1 MKFCLIKNSL
11 QRASAIAVGVC
22 AALVLASCGGGGGS
36 PGTVSGSS
44 GSTNTDVGSV
54 SLIFSSPELKS
65 AGAAGTEVTITAQVK
80 STNNNAIADVP
91 VTFTADSGALTGVD
105 TATDK
110 NGQAK
115 ATLSISGDHTNRTI
129 TVTARAGTSS
139 VNKTATGTVEVVGT
153 TVNIAGLGTI
163 SSGGSGDFTITVRDS
178 ANVAVAGVP
187 ISFRSQKGNPI
198 AVKTS
203 GGGTVTAPRTNSQGQ
218 VVLTLTAL
226 QSGNDTLTVSSQG
239 ANASATVNVNAAS
252 LSVSILD
259 AGGNAITTANTTIS
273 CSRIAAHYEVSGVP
287 QNGTI
292 NLNTSRGNLYSD
304 SACTTA
310 LSSSGVSLTNGDAQA
325 TYLKSD
331 TAGVATVTASISNGP
346 SAQANLEFIALLTS
360 SATISI
366 QAEPAII
373 GTNSGSGQSEKS
385 TLTAIVRDGTTYN
398 NFVKNAIVEFSI
410 VNDGSGGSLST
421 PSVVTTAANGSAS
434 VVFFAGT
441 ADTPKDGVT
450 IQARIQGTSTS
461 TTTKLTV
468 SKKSLFISAGT
479 GNKVG
484 TPSSTTYQ
492 QDYAVF
498 VTDAAGNPVQGVA
511 VTASVMP
518 TAYDKG
524 FYAFDS
530 TAKLWKKASDILCA
544 NEDANGNGI
553 LDLGEDFNNN
563 GSLEPGIPVSISST
577 GITDA
582 NGFATISLLYPR
594 DRATWVA
601 AKVII
606 RGSVSG
612 TESTYTT
619 PSYYLPY
626 LSSDFSDEKVDP
638 PGKFSPYGINACN
651 VAN

>member
-1 MKFCLIKNSL
+1 MKFRLIKNSL
-11 QRASAIAVGVC
+11 RRASAIVMGACV
-22 AALVLASCGGGGGS
+22 ALSVASCGGGGGS

-44 GSTNTDVGSV
+44 GSTSTDVGSV

-65 AGAAGTEVTITAQVK
+65 AGAAGTEVTVTAQVK
-80 STNNNAIADVP
+80 SASNNAIADVP

-105 TATDK
+105 AATDK

-129 TVTARAGTSS
+129 TVTVRAGTSS
-139 VNKTATGTVEVVGT
+139 VNKTTSGTVEVVGT
-153 TVNIAGLGTI
+153 TVNIAGQGTI
-163 SSGGSGDFTITVRDS
+163 SAGGTGDFTITVKDS

-187 ISFRSQKGNPI
+187 ISFSSQKGNPI
-198 AVKTS
+198 AVKSS
-203 GGGTVTAPRTNSQGQ
+203 GGGTATAPKTNSQGQ
-218 VVLTLTAL
+218 VVLTLTAS
-226 QSGNDTLTVSSQG
+226 QSGNDTLSVSSQG
-239 ANASATVNVNAAS
+239 ASASAAVNVNAAK

-259 AGGNAITTANTTIS
+259 AGGNAITTANTTVS

-292 NLNTSRGNLYSD
+292 NLNTSRGKLYSD

-346 SAQANLEFIALLTS
+346 SAQANLEFIAPLTS

-385 TLTAIVRDGTTYN
+385 TLTAIVRDGTVYN
-398 NFVKNAIVEFSI
+398 NFVKNAVVEFSI

-421 PSVVTTAANGSAS
+421 PSVMTTAANGSAS

-461 TTTKLTV
+461 ATTKLTV
-468 SKKSLFISAGT
+468 TKKSLFISAGT
-479 GNKVG
+479 GNKIG
-484 TPSSTTYQ
+484 TPDTSTYQ

-511 VTASVMP
+511 VTASVVP
-518 TAYDKG
+518 TAYSKG
-524 FYAFDS
+524 VHSFDS
-530 TAKLWKKASDILCA
+530 ATKLWQPQIVATCA
-544 NEDANGNGI
+544 NEDSNKNGI
-553 LDLGEDFNNN
+553 LDAGEDFNNN
-563 GSLEPGIPVSISST
+563 GTLEPGIPATISSSGT
-577 GITDA
+577 TDA
-582 NGFATISLLYPR
+582 NGVATISLRYPR
-594 DRATWVA
+594 DRAVWVTA
-601 AKVII
+601 QVII

-619 PSYYLPY
+619 SAYRLPAS
-626 LSSDFSDEKVDP
+626 SSDFSDEKTPP
-638 PGKFSPYGINACN
+638 PGVISPYGTNACN